1 VHRRNE
7 ARANIMTN
15 IDKMETSVT
24 GSRWKAWLPWVL
36 QIILGLAFIAAGCA
50 KLAGVQQFVDL
61 FDKIGFGQ
69 WFLYFTALCEIV
81 GGALLF
87 WPKTVLPAVA
97 LLCCVMVGAGISHL
111 TVTHDNP
118 ADAVVMFALLAT
130 LAWLRRPQ

>member
-1 VHRRNE
+1 
-7 ARANIMTN
+7 MTN
-15 IDKMETSVT
+15 VSKMETSFT
-24 GSRWKAWLPWVL
+24 GSRWKVWAPWVL
-36 QIILGLAFIAAGCA
+36 QVVLGLAFLAAAGG

-69 WFLYFTALCEIV
+69 WFRYFTALCEIV

-97 LLCCVMVGAGISHL
+97 LLCCVMVGAAIAHL
-111 TVTHDNP
+111 SVTHDNP
-118 ADAVVMFALLAT
+118 ADAVVLFTLLAT